1 MGDEGRCDPCTQS
14 GIGIEMKE
22 KTIFE
27 KIIDRELPAEILY
40 EDAEIICIKDKYPV
54 MPIHLLIIT
63 KKVIPSL
70 QEMGERDYHL
80 LGKMVHRAQAI
91 AKEMGIE
98 DNYRLVTNVGIR
110 SGQSIHHLHFH
121 LLSAKQGNTTFTREG

>member
-1 MGDEGRCDPCTQS
+1 MGNERRCDSCIEDS
-14 GIGIEMKE
+14 IGIEMRE

-40 EDAEIICIKDKYPV
+40 EDEDIICIKDKYPV

-70 QEMGERDYHL
+70 QHIEEKDYHL
-80 LGKMVHRAQAI
+80 LGKMVNRAQKI
-91 AKEMGIE
+91 ASKLGIE
-98 DNYRLVTNVGIR
+98 DNYRLVTNVGTR

-121 LLSAKQGNTTFTREG
+121 LLSNDKEILK